1 MSLRALVSCTDFL
14 SGRTRMSLLLSC
26 RTATLLLS
34 AEAARLRDLRAH
46 VRVLE
51 PALKQ
56 LIPRHIQ
63 AKPVHRPWMDDGS
76 WMLRRWM
83 VGPGAPRDNENA
95 FWAHAS
101 PRAQCPWWVKELS
114 ETLLTWPLCSA
125 HACIY
130 NSGCIGPYCFPD
142 PHEHVPETF
151 VRHFHTGPRMWD
163 AQLRHAA
170 AHGISEM
177 AGNFKVSNLDH
188 AGLIVDTYMVARELE
203 DSYAEA
209 WLGSDRGAQ
218 HHRPQRMGS
227 QRMSSSSPSS
237 PADGEPG
244 LPSVP

>member
-14 SGRTRMSLLLSC
+14 SGRKRVSLLLSC
-26 RTATLLLS
+26 RTANLLLS

-56 LIPRHIQ
+56 LIPRHIL
-63 AKPVHRPWMDDGS
+63 AKPVHHFHS
-76 WMLRRWM
+76 WML
-83 VGPGAPRDNENA
+83 GPGAPRSFNENA
-95 FWAHAS
+95 FWAHVNFLAEG
-101 PRAQCPWWVKELS
+101 PWWVKELS

-163 AQLRHAA
+163 AQLRRAA